1 MKKQET
7 RNKKQK
13 ILKQV
18 QGDRVLQVVAPIRT
32 KTNGKPKSNG
42 NGLLKDISSRTFETR
57 MIPRY
62 DSIPELPE
70 GLPEGTFSES
80 AQKILKERYLLKG
93 EDGLAVVETIPQR
106 FWKVA
111 YDIASAEFD
120 FNATKKQVYEK
131 AVEFYKLM
139 VMQQFE
145 PNSPTLMNAGKQN
158 GLQYSACFVLPVED
172 SLGGIFDTIKHAA
185 LIHQT
190 GGGTGFAFS
199 RLRANNS
206 PVKTT
211 GGVASGPISFLRV
224 FNAATESIKQGGTR
238 RGANMGMLRIDHP
251 DILEF
256 IRCKSEL
263 DDQNQPLYDNVA
275 PLLPSEEARAYFKTL
290 MLDRQIS
297 NFNISCAVTDR
308 FMEAYYKGEAFELLD
323 PRTKRM
329 VGTLNAKAVFDE
341 IIDRAWQ
348 TGDPGLVFIDRINN
362 SSSNPVSELEEI
374 EATNPCGEQPLAPW
388 DACNLGSI
396 NLGKFVFD
404 GGSGV
409 DWDELKRVTHLAVNF
424 LDNVVQ
430 VNPYTLEPIYNEVHN
445 NRRIGLG
452 VMGWADMLFKLQIPY
467 NSEDALKLAED
478 VMKFINDEGHL
489 SSQNLAKVRGAFPN
503 WPYSIYKNEKPIR
516 NSTVTT
522 IAPTGTISIIADC
535 SSGIEPVFAL
545 AYIHRAKTRGN
556 EMRTLT
562 IANHTFE
569 SIAKREGFYSQ
580 QLTDDVM
587 KQGSVVGLSDVPE
600 LWQRVFVTAPEIEPL
615 WHVKMQSAYQKFTD
629 NGVSKTINLPNSAT
643 IEDVKQAYLMAW
655 ETGCNGITVYRDG
668 SKGAQTLNIGGSL
681 NKKTETKE
689 ASDTTPTQDSF
700 AHRPMVLRGRTYR
713 MQTPVGEGFITI
725 NRDEKNNPF
734 EVFITIGKGGMH
746 TMADAEAMGRLVSL
760 SLRLSRG
767 GSKDPRT
774 VAQKIVAQLQG
785 IGGSSHIGFGKNR
798 IMSLADAIAKAL
810 AEDLA
815 LSTSE
820 EESVDTIPL
829 NLTNTDDV
837 VAGSV
842 EVSTVSASEVLKN
855 ADLCPECGD
864 AAFVFEEG
872 CKKCHSCGY
881 SMC

>member
-1 MKKQET
+1 MKLNQ
-7 RNKKQK
+7 RSKKT
-13 ILKQV
+13 
-18 QGDRVLQVVAPIRT
+18 DRTLQVVTPIRDKQSGRT
-32 KTNGKPKSNG
+32 KSNG
-42 NGLLKDISSRTFETR
+42 VVKSINSRDFETR

-62 DSIPELPE
+62 DSIPQLPKDI
-70 GLPEGTFSES
+70 PEATFSES
-80 AQKILKERYLLKG
+80 AQKILRERYLLKG
-93 EDGLAVVETIPQR
+93 TDGIEIMETIPER

-111 YDIASAEFD
+111 YDVASAEFD
-120 FNATKKQVYEK
+120 FGASKKQVYDK
-131 AVEFYKLM
+131 AIEFYKLM
-139 VMQQFE
+139 VTQLFE
-145 PNSPTLMNAGKQN
+145 PNSPTLMNSGKKN
-158 GLQYSACFVLPVED
+158 GLQYSACFVLPIED
-172 SLGGIFDTIKHAA
+172 SLAGIFDTIKAAA
-185 LIHQT
+185 LIHKT
-190 GGGTGFAFS
+190 GGGTGFSFS
-199 RLRANNS
+199 RLRSNGA
-206 PVKTT
+206 PVNTT
-211 GGVASGPISFLRV
+211 GGVSSGPVSFLRV

-238 RGANMGMLRIDHP
+238 RGANMGILRIDHP

-256 IRCKSEL
+256 IRSKSDL
-263 DDQNQPLYDNVA
+263 DDHNQPLYDNIA
-275 PLLPSEEARAYFKTL
+275 PLLPNDDARFYFKTL

-297 NFNISCAVTDR
+297 NFNISCAVTDK
-308 FMEAYYKGEAFELLD
+308 FMQAYYSGEDFDLID
-323 PRTKRM
+323 PRTKM
-329 VGTLNAKAVFDE
+329 MIGTLNAKEVFDE
-341 IIDRAWQ
+341 IIERAWR

-362 SSSNPVSELEEI
+362 STSNPVRELEEI

-396 NLGKFVFD
+396 NLGKVVLPD
-404 GGSGV
+404 GSGV
-409 DWDELKRVTHLAVNF
+409 DWEELKRVTHLAVNF

-430 VNPYTLEPIYNEVHN
+430 VNPYTLEQIYDEVHS

-452 VMGWADMLFKLQIPY
+452 VMGWADMLFRMRIAY
-467 NSEDALKLAED
+467 NSDEALKLAED
-478 VMKFINDEGHL
+478 VMRFINEEGHA
-489 SSQNLAKVRGAFPN
+489 SSQNLAAVRGAFPN
-503 WPYSIYKNEKPIR
+503 WSHSIYKADKPLR

-562 IANHTFE
+562 IANQTFE
-569 SIAKREGFYSQ
+569 DIAKREGFYSPE
-580 QLTDDVM
+580 LTDDVM
-587 KQGSVVGLSDVPE
+587 RQGSVMGLEVVPE
-600 LWQRVFVTAPEIEPL
+600 DWQRVFVTAPEIEPE
-615 WHVKMQSAYQKFTD
+615 WHVQMQSAFQKYTD

-643 IEDVKQAYLMAW
+643 IEDVKKAYLMAW
-655 ETGCNGITVYRDG
+655 ETGCMGITVYRDG

-681 NKKTETKE
+681 KKTETTALE
-689 ASDTTPTQDSF
+689 EVTSETLSQDSF

-725 NRDEKNNPF
+725 NRDENNLPF
-734 EVFITIGKGGMH
+734 EVFITIGRGGMH

-767 GSKDPRT
+767 GSKDPNT

-815 LSTSE
+815 QASQEETSA
-820 EESVDTIPL
+820 DTIPL
-829 NLTNTDDV
+829 NLTLSDDV
-837 VAGSV
+837 VEGSV
-842 EVSTVSASEVLKN
+842 EVSSVDKSELLKN